1 MISNRLLKFEKSE
14 DSDTIKKK
22 LKIKSEL
29 LTQQSLQNLQ
39 NLKPV
44 ATKNLKVDEKPSIDS
59 ENNSQRS
66 ASSKSHPDTP
76 TFR

>member
-29 LTQQSLQNLQ
+29 LTQQSLMNLQ
-39 NLKPV
+39 NLKPI
-44 ATKNLKVDEKPSIDS
+44 ATKNLRVNEKPSADS
-59 ENNSQRS
+59 DNNSQKS
-66 ASSKSHPDTP
+66 SSSKSHPDTP